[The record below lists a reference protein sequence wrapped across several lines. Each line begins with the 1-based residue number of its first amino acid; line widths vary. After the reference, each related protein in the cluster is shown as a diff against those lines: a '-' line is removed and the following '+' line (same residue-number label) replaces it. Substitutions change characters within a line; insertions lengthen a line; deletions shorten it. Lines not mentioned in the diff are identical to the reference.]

1 MALKVK
7 GIIYDYMI
15 DELSDHLKRVVFLY
29 SENHALDAWFS
40 KAYSGEDDKT
50 LQIG

>member
-1 MALKVK
+1 MLRK
-7 GIIYDYMI
+7 G
-15 DELSDHLKRVVFLY
+15 ELLDRLSGSFLY

>member
-1 MALKVK
+1 MTLF
-7 GIIYDYMI
+7 I
-15 DELSDHLKRVVFLY
+15 SDITFPVMSDFLY
-29 SENHALDAWFS
+29 FENHALDAWFS